1 MNSQDEEIRTLR
13 HEIAALKARLFVVE
27 RKLAGSERRK
37 TSHKFEMPTP
47 PRSLI
52 YAAGAMVLAVL
63 LAQAM
68 N

>member
-1 MNSQDEEIRTLR
+1 MRSQDDEIRTLR
-13 HEIAALKARLFVVE
+13 HEIAGLKARLFVIE
-27 RKLAGSERRK
+27 RKLSGTEQRVASRK
-37 TSHKFEMPTP
+37 FQMPTP

-52 YAAGAMVLAVL
+52 YAAGAMVLALL